1 MIGRNKKIKRQKNLS
16 SVNGASCREV
26 DLEVREVREVE
37 KREGVRERT
46 IGEKSPIAQQK
57 NNNL

>member
-1 MIGRNKKIKRQKNLS
+1 LRIYS

-37 KREGVRERT
+37 KREGEEGGSKRKGNQRKVPNCPT
-46 IGEKSPIAQQK
+46 KKQQFMK
-57 NNNL
+57 TN